1 MRRLHQNALFAVAL
15 GTLLIASKANATIE
29 ITTDFPSGTPLVVAP
44 GDTSSAMTARVFDPE
59 PASGP
64 NDNLTAYQVRLA
76 IVPQEG
82 AMGTL
87 LFATPATGAGSE
99 PANYLLPDNLG
110 MSVTNSEDGL
120 FLFDVFLAPPSTSGV
135 DVPDSP
141 GNNLLEITY
150 SASADADGLF
160 SIVALPGAI
169 NTIWTDNTLATR
181 EFTNLAG
188 ATEPVEIGEVLVS
201 QALGDYNQDGT
212 VDAAD
217 YVVWRKNPDAFG
229 GDPAGYNTWRA
240 NFGTT
245 AGGGAALPSVAPLS
259 AVPEPSTTIL
269 LGVALLLMTARRMN
283 PVASISSA
291 NPGFRWAPSA
301 HCRRSS

>member
-1 MRRLHQNALFAVAL
+1 MRRLHQNALFAVAI
-15 GTLLIASKANATIE
+15 GTVLIASKANATIE

-44 GDTSSAMTARVFDPE
+44 GETSSAMTARVFDPE
-59 PASGP
+59 PASGL

-87 LFATPATGAGSE
+87 LFATPATGAGAE
-99 PANYLLPDNLG
+99 PANYLLPDNVG

-120 FLFDVFLAPPSTSGV
+120 FFFDVFLAPPSTSGV

-150 SASADADGLF
+150 SASADALGLF
-160 SIVALPGAI
+160 SVVALPGAT
-169 NTIWTDNTLATR
+169 NTVWTDNTLVTR
-181 EFTNLAG
+181 EFNNLAG
-188 ATEPVEIGEVLVS
+188 ATQPVQIGEVLVS
-201 QALGDYNQDGT
+201 QVLAGDYNQDGS

-245 AGGGAALPSVAPLS
+245 AGGGATLPSVAPLS
-259 AVPEPSTTIL
+259 AVPEPATSIL
-269 LGVALLLMTARRMN
+269 LALAILGPLIRR
-283 PVASISSA
+283 AGTSK
-291 NPGFRWAPSA
+291 
-301 HCRRSS
+301 